1 MKKRFLFVLLL
12 LVSVCVSAQEKDLD
26 AMMQQRNEYYFSFKL
41 NADDDLSKI
50 ARTISVDKVDG
61 DVVVA
66 YANNLNFMEFK
77 KLGHDITLL
86 TPPSLIEE
94 HRMFDG
100 NSRATYEWD
109 SYPTYEA
116 YEEMMFDFAQNHPD
130 KCEIITLGTLSSNRK
145 ILVAHINN
153 GVSDGKP
160 KFLYTSTIHGDET
173 TGYIMMLRL
182 IDYLLENQTLPEVQN
197 VLDNI
202 DLFVCPNTNP
212 DGTYHGG
219 NNTVNGATRANAQGI
234 DMNRNFPDMNDGP
247 HPDGNPYATETE
259 WLMDFAQNYQF
270 TMAAN
275 YHGGA
280 EVMNYPWDNE
290 TDLHVD
296 DAWWQL
302 VSREYAD
309 LCHQVN
315 PNYMTFK
322 NNGITNGAQWYM
334 IGGGRQDYMNYY
346 HKCREVTIECS
357 DTKCPSGSQLPN
369 FWNINKNSIFAY
381 MNQCLYGIHGVVTDM
396 NTGAPVSA
404 TISISNHDYDYS
416 VVESQMPAGDFH
428 RPIKGG
434 TYNVVVTANGYYPF
448 QQTVTVADGQTVV
461 LNVALE
467 PGEGL
472 IADFNVSST
481 NVANGGVVNFTDASW
496 GIGINSW
503 SWEFE
508 GAEPSTSSVQNP
520 QGIRYSENG
529 VFGVRLTVTNEN
541 GLTDTKYAE
550 GLITVMNSVNMHAGE
565 ETTCSSLFYD
575 DGGPNSNYIDNR
587 NYTLTFFPDT
597 EGAKIKVDFLSFNTE
612 SNYDYLK
619 IYDGTSTSSAMI
631 GSYTGGNSPGTV
643 VASNAQGALTFNFTS
658 DSYSSE
664 PGWEAVVSCSGLPL
678 EVYAQAESDTLCP
691 GESMHLNAVVSG
703 GNGNFTFDWSP
714 KENLDDFSSI
724 NPVFTAPENGE
735 FTYVVTVSDGEQ
747 TNSAS
752 VSFFVADCLSTD
764 ELPEMEIGVFPNPS
778 SSTIQIILDHEC
790 QYVEISMFNNL
801 GQMVKTVVNSTDI
814 SVEDLAS
821 GVYLVRIDVD
831 GKQFFRKI
839 FVE

>member
-1 MKKRFLFVLLL
+1 MKKRFLFVILL

-66 YANNLNFMEFK
+66 YANNLNFMEFN

-86 TPPSLIEE
+86 TPPSLVEE

-404 TISISNHDYDYS
+404 TISISNHDNDYS

-575 DGGPNSNYIDNR
+575 DGGPNSNYSDNR

-714 KENLDDFSSI
+714 KENLDDFSSM

-764 ELPEMEIGVFPNPS
+764 EQPEMEIGVFPNPS

-801 GQMVKTVVNSTDI
+801 GQMVKAVVNSTDI
-814 SVEDLAS
+814 SVDDLAS

>member
-26 AMMQQRNEYYFSFKL
+26 TMMQQRNEYYFSFKL

-575 DGGPNSNYIDNR
+575 DGGPNSNYSDNR

-714 KENLDDFSSI
+714 KENLDDFSSMT
-724 NPVFTAPENGE
+724 PVFTAPENGE

-764 ELPEMEIGVFPNPS
+764 EQPEMEIGVFPNPS
-778 SSTIQIILDHEC
+778 SSTIQIMLDHEC

-801 GQMVKTVVNSTDI
+801 GQMVKAVVNSTDI

>member
-1 MKKRFLFVLLL
+1 MKKRFLFVILL

-66 YANNLNFMEFK
+66 YANNLNFMEFN

-86 TPPSLIEE
+86 TPPSLVEE

-247 HPDGNPYATETE
+247 HPDGNPYTTETE

-404 TISISNHDYDYS
+404 TISISNHDNDYS

-575 DGGPNSNYIDNR
+575 DGGPNSNYSDNR

-714 KENLDDFSSI
+714 KENLDDFSSM

-764 ELPEMEIGVFPNPS
+764 EQPEMEIGVFPNPS
-778 SSTIQIILDHEC
+778 SSNIQIILDHEC

-801 GQMVKTVVNSTDI
+801 GQMVKAVVNSTDI

>member
-1 MKKRFLFVLLL
+1 MKKRFLFVILL

-86 TPPSLIEE
+86 TPPSLVEE

-404 TISISNHDYDYS
+404 TISISNHDNDYS
-416 VVESQMPAGDFH
+416 IVESQMPAGDFH

-529 VFGVRLTVTNEN
+529 VFGVRLTITNEN

-575 DGGPNSNYIDNR
+575 DGGPNSNYSDNR

-714 KENLDDFSSI
+714 KENLDDFSSM

-764 ELPEMEIGVFPNPS
+764 EQPEMEIGVFPNPS
-778 SSTIQIILDHEC
+778 SSTIQIMLDHEC

-801 GQMVKTVVNSTDI
+801 GQMVKAVVNSTDI

>member
-1 MKKRFLFVLLL
+1 MKKRFLFVILL

-66 YANNLNFMEFK
+66 YANNLNFMEFN

-86 TPPSLIEE
+86 TPPSLVEE

-404 TISISNHDYDYS
+404 TISISNHDNDYS

-503 SWEFE
+503 NWEFE

-575 DGGPNSNYIDNR
+575 DGGPNSNYSDNR

-714 KENLDDFSSI
+714 KENLDDFSSMT
-724 NPVFTAPENGE
+724 PVFTAPENGE

-778 SSTIQIILDHEC
+778 SSTIQIMLDHEC

-801 GQMVKTVVNSTDI
+801 GQMVKAVVNSTDI

>member
-1 MKKRFLFVLLL
+1 MKKRFLFVILL

-66 YANNLNFMEFK
+66 YANNLNFMEFN

-86 TPPSLIEE
+86 TPPSLVEE

-404 TISISNHDYDYS
+404 TISISNHDNDYS

-461 LNVALE
+461 LNVVLE

-529 VFGVRLTVTNEN
+529 VFGVRLTITNEN

-575 DGGPNSNYIDNR
+575 DGGPNSNYSDNR

-714 KENLDDFSSI
+714 KENLDDFSSM

-764 ELPEMEIGVFPNPS
+764 EQPEMEIGVFPNPS
-778 SSTIQIILDHEC
+778 SSTIQIMLDHEC

-801 GQMVKTVVNSTDI
+801 GQMVKAVVNSTDI

>member
-1 MKKRFLFVLLL
+1 MKKRFLFVILL

-66 YANNLNFMEFK
+66 YANNLNFMEFN

-86 TPPSLIEE
+86 TPPSLVEE

-404 TISISNHDYDYS
+404 TISISNHDNDCS

-575 DGGPNSNYIDNR
+575 DGGPNSNYSDNR

-714 KENLDDFSSI
+714 KENLDDFSSM

-764 ELPEMEIGVFPNPS
+764 EQPEMEIGVFPNPS
-778 SSTIQIILDHEC
+778 SSTIQIMLDHEC

-801 GQMVKTVVNSTDI
+801 GQMVKAVVNSTDI

>member
-1 MKKRFLFVLLL
+1 MKKRFLFVILL

-86 TPPSLIEE
+86 TPPSLVEE

-396 NTGAPVSA
+396 NTGAPLSA
-404 TISISNHDYDYS
+404 TISISNHDNDYS

-575 DGGPNSNYIDNR
+575 DGGPNSNYSDNR

-714 KENLDDFSSI
+714 KENLDDFSSMT
-724 NPVFTAPENGE
+724 PVFTAPENGE

-764 ELPEMEIGVFPNPS
+764 EQPEMEIGVFPNPS
-778 SSTIQIILDHEC
+778 SSTIQIMLDHEC

-801 GQMVKTVVNSTDI
+801 GQMVKAVVNSTDI

>member
-1 MKKRFLFVLLL
+1 MKKRFLFVILL

-41 NADDDLSKI
+41 NADDNLSKI

-66 YANNLNFMEFK
+66 YANNLNFMEFN

-86 TPPSLIEE
+86 TPPSLVEE

-404 TISISNHDYDYS
+404 TISISNHDNDYS

-565 ETTCSSLFYD
+565 ETTCSYLFYD
-575 DGGPNSNYIDNR
+575 DGGPNSNYSDNR

-714 KENLDDFSSI
+714 KENLDDFSSM

-778 SSTIQIILDHEC
+778 SSTIQIMLDHEC

-801 GQMVKTVVNSTDI
+801 GQMVKAVVNSTDI

>member
-1 MKKRFLFVLLL
+1 MKKRFLFVILL

-66 YANNLNFMEFK
+66 YANNLNFMEFN

-86 TPPSLIEE
+86 TPPSLVEE
-94 HRMFDG
+94 HSMFDG

-404 TISISNHDYDYS
+404 TISISNHDNDYS

-575 DGGPNSNYIDNR
+575 DGGPNSNYSDNR

-714 KENLDDFSSI
+714 KENLDDFSSM

-764 ELPEMEIGVFPNPS
+764 EQPEMEIGVFPNPS
-778 SSTIQIILDHEC
+778 SSTIQIMLDHEC

-801 GQMVKTVVNSTDI
+801 GQMVKAVVNSTDI

>member
-66 YANNLNFMEFK
+66 YANNLNFMEFN

-86 TPPSLIEE
+86 TPPSLVEE

-404 TISISNHDYDYS
+404 TISISNHDNDYS
-416 VVESQMPAGDFH
+416 IVESQMPAGDFH

-575 DGGPNSNYIDNR
+575 DGGPNSNYSDNR

-714 KENLDDFSSI
+714 KENLDDFSSM

-764 ELPEMEIGVFPNPS
+764 EQPEMEIGVFPNPS
-778 SSTIQIILDHEC
+778 SSTIQIMLDHEC

-801 GQMVKTVVNSTDI
+801 GQMVKAVVNSTDI

>member
-1 MKKRFLFVLLL
+1 MKKRFLFVILL

-66 YANNLNFMEFK
+66 YANNLNFMEFN

-86 TPPSLIEE
+86 TPPSLVEE

-173 TGYIMMLRL
+173 TGYIIMLRL

-404 TISISNHDYDYS
+404 TISISNHDNDYS

-575 DGGPNSNYIDNR
+575 DGGPNSNYSDNR

-714 KENLDDFSSI
+714 KENLDDFSSM

-778 SSTIQIILDHEC
+778 SSTIQIMLDHEC

-801 GQMVKTVVNSTDI
+801 GQMVKAVVNSTDI

>member
-1 MKKRFLFVLLL
+1 MKKRFLFVILL

-26 AMMQQRNEYYFSFKL
+26 VMMQQRNEYYFSFKL

-66 YANNLNFMEFK
+66 YANNLNFMEFN

-86 TPPSLIEE
+86 TPPSLVEE

-404 TISISNHDYDYS
+404 TISISNHDNDYS

-575 DGGPNSNYIDNR
+575 DGGPNSNYSDNR

-714 KENLDDFSSI
+714 KENLDDFSSM

-778 SSTIQIILDHEC
+778 SSTIQIMLDHEC

-801 GQMVKTVVNSTDI
+801 GQMVKAVVNSTDI

>member
-26 AMMQQRNEYYFSFKL
+26 TMMQQRNEYYFSFKL

-404 TISISNHDYDYS
+404 TISISNHDNDYS

-575 DGGPNSNYIDNR
+575 DGGPNSNYSDNR

-714 KENLDDFSSI
+714 KENLDDFSSM

-764 ELPEMEIGVFPNPS
+764 EQPEMEIGVFPNPS
-778 SSTIQIILDHEC
+778 SSTIQIMLDHEC

-801 GQMVKTVVNSTDI
+801 GQMVKAVVNSTDI

>member
-66 YANNLNFMEFK
+66 YANNLNFMEFN

-86 TPPSLIEE
+86 TPPSLVEE

-404 TISISNHDYDYS
+404 TISISNHDNDYS

-575 DGGPNSNYIDNR
+575 DGGPNSNYSDNR

-714 KENLDDFSSI
+714 KENLDDFSSM

-764 ELPEMEIGVFPNPS
+764 EQPEMEIGVFPNPS
-778 SSTIQIILDHEC
+778 SSTIQIMLDHEC

-801 GQMVKTVVNSTDI
+801 GQMVKAVVNSTDI

>member
-1 MKKRFLFVLLL
+1 MKKRFLFVILL

-66 YANNLNFMEFK
+66 YANNLNFMEFN

-86 TPPSLIEE
+86 TPPSLVEE

-404 TISISNHDYDYS
+404 TISISNHDNDYS

-575 DGGPNSNYIDNR
+575 DGGPNSNYSDNR

-714 KENLDDFSSI
+714 KENLDDFSSM

-778 SSTIQIILDHEC
+778 SSTIQIMLDHEC

-801 GQMVKTVVNSTDI
+801 GQMVKAVVNSTDI

-821 GVYLVRIDVD
+821 GVYIVRIDVD

>member
-66 YANNLNFMEFK
+66 YANNLNFMEFN

-86 TPPSLIEE
+86 TPPSLVEE

-404 TISISNHDYDYS
+404 TISISNHDNDYS

-575 DGGPNSNYIDNR
+575 DGGPNSNYSDNR

-714 KENLDDFSSI
+714 KENLDDFSSM

-752 VSFFVADCLSTD
+752 VSFFVADCLST
-764 ELPEMEIGVFPNPS
+764 EEQPEMEIGVFPNPS
-778 SSTIQIILDHEC
+778 SSTIQIMLDHEC

-801 GQMVKTVVNSTDI
+801 GQMVKAVVNSTDI

>member
-26 AMMQQRNEYYFSFKL
+26 TMMQQRNEYYFSFKL

-315 PNYMTFK
+315 PNYMTFM

-404 TISISNHDYDYS
+404 TISISNHDNDYS

-448 QQTVTVADGQTVV
+448 QQTVTVADGQTAV

-575 DGGPNSNYIDNR
+575 DGGPNSNYSDNR

-714 KENLDDFSSI
+714 KENLDDFSSM

-778 SSTIQIILDHEC
+778 SSTIQIMLDHEC

-801 GQMVKTVVNSTDI
+801 GQMVKAVVNSTDI

-821 GVYLVRIDVD
+821 GVYIVRIDVD

>member
-1 MKKRFLFVLLL
+1 MKKRFLFVILL

-66 YANNLNFMEFK
+66 YANNLNFMEFN

-86 TPPSLIEE
+86 TPPSLVEE

-404 TISISNHDYDYS
+404 TISISNHDNDYS

-448 QQTVTVADGQTVV
+448 QQTVTVPDGQTVE

-575 DGGPNSNYIDNR
+575 DGGPNSNYSDNR

-714 KENLDDFSSI
+714 KENLDDFSSM

-764 ELPEMEIGVFPNPS
+764 EQPEMEIGVFPNPS
-778 SSTIQIILDHEC
+778 SSTIQIMLDHEC

-801 GQMVKTVVNSTDI
+801 GQMVKAVVNSTDI

>member
-1 MKKRFLFVLLL
+1 
-12 LVSVCVSAQEKDLD
+12 
-26 AMMQQRNEYYFSFKL
+26 
-41 NADDDLSKI
+41 
-50 ARTISVDKVDG
+50 
-61 DVVVA
+61 
-66 YANNLNFMEFK
+66 
-77 KLGHDITLL
+77 
-86 TPPSLIEE
+86 
-94 HRMFDG
+94 
-100 NSRATYEWD
+100 
-109 SYPTYEA
+109 
-116 YEEMMFDFAQNHPD
+116 
-130 KCEIITLGTLSSNRK
+130 
-145 ILVAHINN
+145 
-153 GVSDGKP
+153 
-160 KFLYTSTIHGDET
+160 
-173 TGYIMMLRL
+173 
-182 IDYLLENQTLPEVQN
+182 
-197 VLDNI
+197 
-202 DLFVCPNTNP
+202 
-212 DGTYHGG
+212 
-219 NNTVNGATRANAQGI
+219 
-234 DMNRNFPDMNDGP
+234 
-247 HPDGNPYATETE
+247 
-259 WLMDFAQNYQF
+259 
-270 TMAAN
+270 
-275 YHGGA
+275 
-280 EVMNYPWDNE
+280 
-290 TDLHVD
+290 
-296 DAWWQL
+296 
-302 VSREYAD
+302 
-309 LCHQVN
+309 
-315 PNYMTFK
+315 
-322 NNGITNGAQWYM
+322 
-334 IGGGRQDYMNYY
+334 
-346 HKCREVTIECS
+346 
-357 DTKCPSGSQLPN
+357 
-369 FWNINKNSIFAY
+369 
-381 MNQCLYGIHGVVTDM
+381 M
-396 NTGAPVSA
+396 NTGAPLSA
-404 TISISNHDYDYS
+404 TISISNHDNDYS

-575 DGGPNSNYIDNR
+575 DGGPNSNYSDNR

-714 KENLDDFSSI
+714 KENLDDFSSM

-764 ELPEMEIGVFPNPS
+764 EQPEMEIGVFPNPS
-778 SSTIQIILDHEC
+778 SSTIQIMLDHEC

-801 GQMVKTVVNSTDI
+801 GQMVKAVVNSTDI

>member
-1 MKKRFLFVLLL
+1 MKKRFLFVILL

-66 YANNLNFMEFK
+66 YANNLNFMEFN

-86 TPPSLIEE
+86 TPPSLVEE

-404 TISISNHDYDYS
+404 TISISNHDYEYS

-575 DGGPNSNYIDNR
+575 DGGPNSNYSDNR

-714 KENLDDFSSI
+714 KENLDDFSSM

-778 SSTIQIILDHEC
+778 SSTIQIMLDHEC

-801 GQMVKTVVNSTDI
+801 GQMVKAVVNSMDI

>member
-1 MKKRFLFVLLL
+1 MKKRFLFVILL

-86 TPPSLIEE
+86 TPPSLVEE

-404 TISISNHDYDYS
+404 TISISNHDNDYS

-575 DGGPNSNYIDNR
+575 DGGPNSNYSDNR

-714 KENLDDFSSI
+714 KENLDDFLSMT
-724 NPVFTAPENGE
+724 PVFTAPENGE
-735 FTYVVTVSDGEQ
+735 FSYVVTVSDGEQ

-778 SSTIQIILDHEC
+778 SSTLNIVLDHEC
-790 QYVEISMFNNL
+790 QYVEISMYNNL

>member
-1 MKKRFLFVLLL
+1 MKKRFLFVILL

-66 YANNLNFMEFK
+66 YANNLNFMEFN

-86 TPPSLIEE
+86 TPPSLVEE

-404 TISISNHDYDYS
+404 TISISNHDNDYS

-575 DGGPNSNYIDNR
+575 DGGPNSNYSDNR

-714 KENLDDFSSI
+714 KENLDDFSSM

-752 VSFFVADCLSTD
+752 VSFFVADCLLTD
-764 ELPEMEIGVFPNPS
+764 EQPEMEIGVFPNPS
-778 SSTIQIILDHEC
+778 SSNIQIILDHEC

-801 GQMVKTVVNSTDI
+801 GQMVKAVVNSTDI

>member
-1 MKKRFLFVLLL
+1 MKKRFLFVILL

-66 YANNLNFMEFK
+66 YANNLNFMEFN

-86 TPPSLIEE
+86 TPPSLVEE

-396 NTGAPVSA
+396 NTGAPLSA
-404 TISISNHDYDYS
+404 TISISNHDNDYS

-575 DGGPNSNYIDNR
+575 DGGPNSNYSDNR

-714 KENLDDFSSI
+714 KENLDDFSSM

-764 ELPEMEIGVFPNPS
+764 EQPEMEIGVFPNPS

-801 GQMVKTVVNSTDI
+801 GQMVNAVVNSTDI

>member
-1 MKKRFLFVLLL
+1 MKKRFLFVILL

-66 YANNLNFMEFK
+66 YANNLNFMEFN

-404 TISISNHDYDYS
+404 TISISNHDNDYS

-575 DGGPNSNYIDNR
+575 DGGPNSNYSDNR

-714 KENLDDFSSI
+714 KENLDDFSSM

-778 SSTIQIILDHEC
+778 SSTIQIMLDHEC

-801 GQMVKTVVNSTDI
+801 GQMVKAVVNSTDI

>member
-1 MKKRFLFVLLL
+1 MKKRFLFVILL

-66 YANNLNFMEFK
+66 YANNLNFMEFN

-86 TPPSLIEE
+86 TPPSLVEE

-404 TISISNHDYDYS
+404 TISISNHDNDYS

-448 QQTVTVADGQTVV
+448 QQTVTVADGQTVE

-575 DGGPNSNYIDNR
+575 DGGPNSNYSDNR

-714 KENLDDFSSI
+714 KENLDDFSSM

-778 SSTIQIILDHEC
+778 SSTIQIMLDHEC

-801 GQMVKTVVNSTDI
+801 GQMVKAVVNSTDI

>member
-1 MKKRFLFVLLL
+1 MKKRFLFVILL

-66 YANNLNFMEFK
+66 YANNLNFMEFN

-86 TPPSLIEE
+86 TPPSLVEE

-404 TISISNHDYDYS
+404 TISISNHDNDYS

-575 DGGPNSNYIDNR
+575 DGGPNSNYSDNR

-714 KENLDDFSSI
+714 KENLDDFSSMT
-724 NPVFTAPENGE
+724 PVFTAPENGE

-764 ELPEMEIGVFPNPS
+764 EQPEMEIGVFPNPS
-778 SSTIQIILDHEC
+778 SSTIQIMLDHEC

-801 GQMVKTVVNSTDI
+801 GQMVKAVVNSTDI

>member
-1 MKKRFLFVLLL
+1 MKKRFLFVILL

-66 YANNLNFMEFK
+66 YANNMNFMEFNK
-77 KLGHDITLL
+77 IGHDITLL
-86 TPPSLIEE
+86 TPPSLVEE

-404 TISISNHDYDYS
+404 TISISNHDNDYS

-575 DGGPNSNYIDNR
+575 DGGPNSNYSDNR

-714 KENLDDFSSI
+714 KENLDDFSSM

-778 SSTIQIILDHEC
+778 SSTIQIMLDHEC

-801 GQMVKTVVNSTDI
+801 GQMVKAVVNSTDI

>member
-66 YANNLNFMEFK
+66 YANNLNFKEFN

-86 TPPSLIEE
+86 TPPSLVEE

-404 TISISNHDYDYS
+404 TISISNHDNDYS

-575 DGGPNSNYIDNR
+575 DGGPNSNYSDNR

-714 KENLDDFSSI
+714 KENLDDFSSM

-764 ELPEMEIGVFPNPS
+764 EQPEMEIGVFPNPS
-778 SSTIQIILDHEC
+778 SSTIQIMLDHEC

-801 GQMVKTVVNSTDI
+801 GQMVKAVVNSTDI

>member
-1 MKKRFLFVLLL
+1 MKKRFLFVILL

-66 YANNLNFMEFK
+66 YANNLNFMEFN

-86 TPPSLIEE
+86 TPPSLVEE

-404 TISISNHDYDYS
+404 TISISNHDNDYS

-541 GLTDTKYAE
+541 GLTDAKYAE

-575 DGGPNSNYIDNR
+575 DGGPNSNYSDNR

-714 KENLDDFSSI
+714 KENLDDFSSM

-752 VSFFVADCLSTD
+752 VSFFVADCLLTD
-764 ELPEMEIGVFPNPS
+764 EQPEMEIGVFPNPS
-778 SSTIQIILDHEC
+778 SSNIQIILDHEC

-801 GQMVKTVVNSTDI
+801 GQMVKAVVNSTDI

>member
-1 MKKRFLFVLLL
+1 MKKRFLFVILL

-66 YANNLNFMEFK
+66 YANNLNFMEFN

-86 TPPSLIEE
+86 TPPSLVEE

-315 PNYMTFK
+315 PNYMTFM

-357 DTKCPSGSQLPN
+357 DTKCPSGSLLPN

-404 TISISNHDYDYS
+404 TISISNHDNDYS

-575 DGGPNSNYIDNR
+575 DGGPNSNYSDNR

-714 KENLDDFSSI
+714 KENLDDFSSMT
-724 NPVFTAPENGE
+724 PVFTAPENGE

-778 SSTIQIILDHEC
+778 SSTIQIMLDHEC

-801 GQMVKTVVNSTDI
+801 GQMVKAVVNSTDI

>member
-1 MKKRFLFVLLL
+1 MKKRFLFVILL

-86 TPPSLIEE
+86 TPPSLVEE

-575 DGGPNSNYIDNR
+575 DGGPNSNYSDNR

-714 KENLDDFSSI
+714 KENLDDFSSM

-764 ELPEMEIGVFPNPS
+764 EQPEMEIGVFPNPS
-778 SSTIQIILDHEC
+778 SSTIQIMLDHEC

-801 GQMVKTVVNSTDI
+801 GQMVKAVVNSTDI

>member
-1 MKKRFLFVLLL
+1 MKKRFLFVILL

-66 YANNLNFMEFK
+66 YANNLNFMEFN

-86 TPPSLIEE
+86 TPPSLVEE

-182 IDYLLENQTLPEVQN
+182 IDYLLENQTFPEVQN

-404 TISISNHDYDYS
+404 TISISNHDNDYS

-575 DGGPNSNYIDNR
+575 DGGPNSNYSDNR

-714 KENLDDFSSI
+714 KENLDDFSSM

-778 SSTIQIILDHEC
+778 SSTIQIMLDHEC

-801 GQMVKTVVNSTDI
+801 GQMVKAVVNSTDI

>member
-1 MKKRFLFVLLL
+1 MKKRFLFVILL
-12 LVSVCVSAQEKDLD
+12 LVYVCVSAQEKDLD

-66 YANNLNFMEFK
+66 YANNLNFMEFN

-86 TPPSLIEE
+86 TPPSLVEE

-404 TISISNHDYDYS
+404 TISISNHDNDYS

-575 DGGPNSNYIDNR
+575 DGGPNSNYSDNR

-691 GESMHLNAVVSG
+691 GESMHLTAVVSG

-714 KENLDDFSSI
+714 KENLDDFSSM

-778 SSTIQIILDHEC
+778 SSTIQIMLDHEC

-801 GQMVKTVVNSTDI
+801 GQMVKAVVNSTDI

>member
-1 MKKRFLFVLLL
+1 MKKRFLFVILL

-86 TPPSLIEE
+86 TPPSLVEE

-404 TISISNHDYDYS
+404 TISISNHDNDYS

-481 NVANGGVVNFTDASW
+481 NVANGGVANFTDASW

-575 DGGPNSNYIDNR
+575 DGGPNSNYSDNR

-714 KENLDDFSSI
+714 KENLDDFSSM

-752 VSFFVADCLSTD
+752 VSFFVADCLLTD
-764 ELPEMEIGVFPNPS
+764 EQPEMEIGVFPNPS
-778 SSTIQIILDHEC
+778 SSTIQIMLDHEC

-801 GQMVKTVVNSTDI
+801 GQMVKAVVNSTDI

>member
-66 YANNLNFMEFK
+66 YANNLNFMEFN

-86 TPPSLIEE
+86 TPPSLVEE

-173 TGYIMMLRL
+173 TGYIIMLRL

-396 NTGAPVSA
+396 NTGAPLSA
-404 TISISNHDYDYS
+404 TISISNHDNDYS

-575 DGGPNSNYIDNR
+575 DGGPNSNYSDNR

-678 EVYAQAESDTLCP
+678 EVYAQSESDTLCP

-714 KENLDDFSSI
+714 KENLDDFSSMT
-724 NPVFTAPENGE
+724 PVFTAPENGE

-764 ELPEMEIGVFPNPS
+764 EQPEMEIGVFPNPS
-778 SSTIQIILDHEC
+778 SSTIQIMLDHEC

-801 GQMVKTVVNSTDI
+801 GQMVKAVVNSTDI

>member
-26 AMMQQRNEYYFSFKL
+26 TMMQQRNEYYFSFKL

-575 DGGPNSNYIDNR
+575 DGGPNSNYSDNR

-714 KENLDDFSSI
+714 KENLDDFSSM

-801 GQMVKTVVNSTDI
+801 GQMVKAVVNSTDI

>member
-1 MKKRFLFVLLL
+1 MKKRFLFVILL

-86 TPPSLIEE
+86 TPPSLVEE

-404 TISISNHDYDYS
+404 TISISNHDNDYS
-416 VVESQMPAGDFH
+416 IVESQMPAGDFH

-575 DGGPNSNYIDNR
+575 DGGPNSNYSDNR

-714 KENLDDFSSI
+714 KENLDDFSSM

-764 ELPEMEIGVFPNPS
+764 EQPEMEIGVFPNPS
-778 SSTIQIILDHEC
+778 SSTIQIMLDHEC

-801 GQMVKTVVNSTDI
+801 GQMVKAVVNSTDI

>member
-1 MKKRFLFVLLL
+1 MKKRFLFVILL
-12 LVSVCVSAQEKDLD
+12 LVSVCVSAQEKDLY

-66 YANNLNFMEFK
+66 YANNLNFMEFN

-86 TPPSLIEE
+86 TPPSLVEE

-575 DGGPNSNYIDNR
+575 DGGPNSNYSDNR

-714 KENLDDFSSI
+714 KENLDDFSSM

-735 FTYVVTVSDGEQ
+735 FTYVVTISDGEQ

-778 SSTIQIILDHEC
+778 SSTIQIMLDHEC

-801 GQMVKTVVNSTDI
+801 GQMVKAVVNSTDI

>member
-1 MKKRFLFVLLL
+1 MKKRFLFVILL

-66 YANNLNFMEFK
+66 YANNLNFMEFN

-86 TPPSLIEE
+86 TPPSLVEE

-404 TISISNHDYDYS
+404 TISISNHDNDYS
-416 VVESQMPAGDFH
+416 IVESQMPAGDFH

-575 DGGPNSNYIDNR
+575 DGGPNSNYSDNR

-714 KENLDDFSSI
+714 KENLDDFSSM

-764 ELPEMEIGVFPNPS
+764 EQPEMEIGVFPNPS
-778 SSTIQIILDHEC
+778 SSTIQIMLDHEC

-801 GQMVKTVVNSTDI
+801 GQMVKAVVNSTDI